1 MKPFQQQPQR
11 KKGKPVKL
19 DGVRPKRLMGG
30 KPKGKRDSEGRY
42 NFSKGGSANL
52 VASAME
58 VQKPN

>member
-1 MKPFQQQPQR
+1 MNKVQL
-11 KKGKPVKL
+11 GKNPGM
-19 DGVRPKRLMGG
+19 GVIRERRQSPA